1 MIKPQSMTM
10 KEFIVK
16 KLAVNRVATK
26 MISEKVIDS
35 VISHQFESAHIAT
48 ATHNTIEISGFGKFS
63 FNQGRAIKQMAK
75 YNSQVVLFTNI
86 IEDEQTSS
94 TLKRNTE
101 MRLATTLSNI
111 KDLKPKL
118 HEHSTNS

>member
-1 MIKPQSMTM
+1 MTM

-26 MISEKVIDS
+26 MISEKIIDT
-35 VISHQFESAHIAT
+35 VISHQFESAHVAT

-63 FNQGRAIKQMAK
+63 FNQGRANKQMIK
-75 YNSQVVLFTNI
+75 YNSQVALFTEI
-86 IEDEQTSS
+86 INNPLTSP

-101 MRLATTLSNI
+101 MRLATTLLNI

-118 HEHSTNS
+118 NECITNSGGLEK